1 MCWDRLIE
9 SEQEPV
15 PVPLPAPRPDE
26 LALPCAN

>member
-15 PVPLPAPRPDE
+15 SVPLPAPRPGD
-26 LALPCAN
+26 LALPCAG